1 MNIAAQFDWT
11 QELEKTVVKSLVTS
25 FGLDFLLFEDK
36 RGGNVDTIHNARQGI
51 YASEVERQKYEQ
63 RGEYNKDISG
73 TYHKHQNYIARGELD
88 KQQLQDGVLHDPYRQ
103 QSMAAHEIKKR
114 DLDHTI
120 SAKNIHD
127 DQGRVLAGLDGVELS
142 NQDSNLA
149 STHRSI
155 NRSKNSDSV
164 NDFLV
169 RLKTSIPQFETGVQ
183 NKQQRLSKMP
193 RNTPEQQHKY
203 RTLEDD
209 ILKDKEKIETLK
221 SVNAKEMREQDHK
234 ARAAYDGTINRAYYT
249 SSKFLKA
256 SAISAGTSGLLMGTR
271 QMLGLIMAEIWF
283 ELREQLPII
292 LQKVKYAFK
301 LEVFIDSIVVTLKNI
316 WERICTR
323 FNDFLIQFK
332 DGMFAGIMSSLTTTL
347 LNIFATSEK
356 MVVKLIRE
364 MWGSLVQV
372 IKIITFNPENLGT
385 VDMMKA
391 VSSILALGV
400 STVLGTMIYSTLV
413 PVLNFPFGAELAAF
427 ISALATGIIA
437 LGFQYFISHSS
448 SMKKIWDFLGT
459 IDHSYT
465 LEQFRVINA
474 KLDTYLEELARIDFN
489 IDPLELEEFS
499 LSLTSQSSELER
511 SIILKREI
519 ARRNI
524 ELPFE
529 IGNHNSTRKWLSGLA
544 KK

>member
-1 MNIAAQFDWT
+1 MNVAAQFDWT
-11 QELEKTVVKSLVTS
+11 HELEKTVVKSLVTS
-25 FGLDFLLFEDK
+25 FSLDFLLFEDK
-36 RGGNVDTIHNARQGI
+36 RGGNVDTIHNARQGV
-51 YASEVERQKYEQ
+51 YASEAEHQKYEQ
-63 RGEYNKDISG
+63 RGDYKEVSDL
-73 TYHKHQNYIARGELD
+73 YHQHKNYIDHGVSD
-88 KQQLQDGVLHDPYRQ
+88 KQKHQDGVIYDPYRQ
-103 QSMAAHEIKKR
+103 KFMAPDEIKKR

-127 DQGRVLAGLDGVELS
+127 DQGRVLAGLDGVELA
-142 NQDSNLA
+142 NQNSNLT

-155 NRSKNSDSV
+155 NRSKNSDSA

-169 RLKTSIPQFETGVQ
+169 RLKASIPKFEADVQ

-193 RNTPEQQHKY
+193 RDTPEQQDKF
-203 RTLEDD
+203 RKLQDD
-209 ILKDKEKIETLK
+209 ICKKQEKIEALR
-221 SVNAKEMREQDHK
+221 SVDAEGVRAQDRK
-234 ARAAYDGTINRAYYT
+234 ARADYNKNINKAYYT

-256 SAISAGTSGLLMGTR
+256 SAFSAGASGLQMGMR

-292 LQKVKYAFK
+292 IHKIKSGFD
-301 LEVFIDSIVVTLKNI
+301 LEVFVDKIAVTLKNI
-316 WERICTR
+316 WERISAR
-323 FNDFLIQFK
+323 FSDFLIQFR

-347 LNIFATSEK
+347 LNIFATSQK
-356 MVVKLIRE
+356 MMVKLIRE

-391 VSSILALGV
+391 VSSILAVGI
-400 STVLGTMIYSTLV
+400 STVLGTMIYSALV
-413 PVLNFPFGAELAAF
+413 PVLNFPFGVELAAF
-427 ISALATGIIA
+427 ISALSTGIIV
-437 LGFQYFISHSS
+437 LGFQYFISHSA
-448 SMKKIWDFLGT
+448 SMKKVWDFLGK

-465 LEQFRVINA
+465 LEQFRAINA
-474 KLDTYLEELARIDFN
+474 KLDAYLEELARIDFN
-489 IDPLELEEFS
+489 IDPLELEEFT
-499 LSLTSQSSELER
+499 LALASQSGELEK

-519 ARRNI
+519 SRRNI

-529 IGNHNSTRKWLSGLA
+529 IGNHDSTRKWLSGLS

>member
-1 MNIAAQFDWT
+1 MNVAAQFDWT
-11 QELEKTVVKSLVTS
+11 HELEKTVVKSLVTS
-25 FGLDFLLFEDK
+25 FSLDFLLFEDK
-36 RGGNVDTIHNARQGI
+36 RGGNVDTIHNARQGV
-51 YASEVERQKYEQ
+51 YASEAEHQKYEQ
-63 RGEYNKDISG
+63 RGDYKEVSDL
-73 TYHKHQNYIARGELD
+73 YHQHKNYIDHGVSD
-88 KQQLQDGVLHDPYRQ
+88 KQKHQDGVIYDPYRQ
-103 QSMAAHEIKKR
+103 KFMAPDEIKKR

-127 DQGRVLAGLDGVELS
+127 DQGRVLAGLDGVELA
-142 NQDSNLA
+142 NQNSNLT

-155 NRSKNSDSV
+155 NRSKNSDSA

-169 RLKTSIPQFETGVQ
+169 RLKASIPKFEADVQ

-193 RNTPEQQHKY
+193 RDTPEQQDKF
-203 RTLEDD
+203 RKLQDD
-209 ILKDKEKIETLK
+209 ICKKQEKIEALR
-221 SVNAKEMREQDHK
+221 SVDAEGVRAQDRK
-234 ARAAYDGTINRAYYT
+234 ARADYNKNINKAYYT

-256 SAISAGTSGLLMGTR
+256 SAFSAGASGLQMGMR

-292 LQKVKYAFK
+292 IHKIKSGFD
-301 LEVFIDSIVVTLKNI
+301 LEVFVDKIAVTLKNI
-316 WERICTR
+316 WERISAR
-323 FNDFLIQFK
+323 FSDFLIQFR

-347 LNIFATSEK
+347 LNIFATSQK
-356 MVVKLIRE
+356 MMVKLIRE

-391 VSSILALGV
+391 VSSILAVGI
-400 STVLGTMIYSTLV
+400 STVLGTMIYSALV
-413 PVLNFPFGAELAAF
+413 PVLNFPFGVESAAF
-427 ISALATGIIA
+427 ISALSTGIIV
-437 LGFQYFISHSS
+437 LGFQYFISHSA
-448 SMKKIWDFLGT
+448 SMKKVWDFLGK

-465 LEQFRVINA
+465 LEQFRAINA
-474 KLDTYLEELARIDFN
+474 KLDAYLEELARIDFN
-489 IDPLELEEFS
+489 IDPLELEEFT
-499 LSLTSQSSELER
+499 LALASQSGELEK

-519 ARRNI
+519 SRRNI

-529 IGNHNSTRKWLSGLA
+529 IGNHDSTRKWLSGLS